1 MVNSR
6 KIATA
11 SLFGV
16 IIAIVKGPLLPPPS
30 GDLLVVVEAML
41 LGLSFIILGI
51 GGATYTGA
59 VAGLLI
65 NLVEPGFFFYPFVLA
80 VLYGVLVDVI
90 STGLKVRTSESVSSK
105 RLAASLTIASAIV
118 GPVAY
123 YATVYLTPILPSDP
137 SIYATIVVVGVLSG
151 AAGGFLAVRVW
162 DRNLKARFRSV
173 QPPVG

>member
-1 MVNSR
+1 MVDSR

-41 LGLSFIILGI
+41 LGLSFLIVGM

-59 VAGLLI
+59 VAGILI
-65 NLVEPGFFFYPFVLA
+65 NVVEPGFYFYPFVLA
-80 VLYGVLVDVI
+80 VFYGLLVDVV
-90 STGLKVRTSESVSSK
+90 STGLKVKTTETANSK
-105 RLAASLTIASAIV
+105 RLAISLTIASAIV

-137 SIYATIVVVGVLSG
+137 SIYATIIVVGIVSG
-151 AAGGFLAVRVW
+151 AVGGLLAARIW
-162 DRNLKARFRSV
+162 ERNLKARFRSV

>member
-1 MVNSR
+1 MDSR
-6 KIATA
+6 KVATA
-11 SLFGV
+11 SVFGV

-51 GGATYTGA
+51 GGATYTAA

-65 NLVEPGFFFYPFVLA
+65 NFVEPGFYFYPFVLA
-80 VLYGVLVDVI
+80 LLYGLLVDGV
-90 STGLKVRTSESVSSK
+90 SSVLKVKTAESVSSK
-105 RLAASLTIASAIV
+105 RLAVSLTIATAVV

-137 SIYATIVVVGVLSG
+137 SIYATIIIVGVVSG
-151 AAGGFLAVRVW
+151 AVGGILATRIW
-162 DRNLKARFRSV
+162 DRNLKARFKSV